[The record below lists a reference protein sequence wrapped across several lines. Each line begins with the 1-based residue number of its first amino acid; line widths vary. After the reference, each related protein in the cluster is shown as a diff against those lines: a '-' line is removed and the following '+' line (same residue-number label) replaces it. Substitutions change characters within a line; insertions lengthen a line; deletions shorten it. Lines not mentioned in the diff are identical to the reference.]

1 MMRLMTT
8 TAPSRWTAL
17 VVATSL
23 LMPALAGCGSKGG
36 DTSSAPSG
44 SAAPAPQMAATPQT
58 APATAKPGLSTKQKV
73 VLLAGAALL
82 FYIYQKDKSNNAK
95 AAAAGSAKPQL
106 FQEGKGPNK
115 GAIYYHDPSDPTHK
129 KIIWLTAPSGQV
141 QVPADSDAL
150 AAQQQ
155 YGNQPAPPV
164 PAGDATVPATQYD
177 PSLANPGGPT
187 GPSGPPGPAG

>member
-1 MMRLMTT
+1 MTT
-8 TAPSRWTAL
+8 SAHSRWTAL

-36 DTSSAPSG
+36 DSTAGAPSG
-44 SAAPAPQMAATPQT
+44 SMAPAQQM
-58 APATAKPGLSTKQKV
+58 APATQRPGLSTKQKV

-95 AAAAGSAKPQL
+95 AAAAGAAKPQL
-106 FQEGKGPNK
+106 FREEKGPNT
-115 GAIYYHDPSDPTHK
+115 GAIYYRDAQHK
-129 KIIWLTAPSGQV
+129 VVWVTAPSGGV
-141 QVPADSDAL
+141 SVPADASAL

-164 PAGDATVPATQYD
+164 PAGAATVPATQYD

-187 GPSGPPGPAG
+187 GPGG